1 MLSENDI
8 QYALEN
14 GILKQEGKKKI
25 TFLGGKLSWSSPR
38 EFFQLYYDR
47 NKYLSILSAKIRKS
61 MQADLL
67 DIKAKYNGDIDDEE
81 EDEE

>member
-1 MLSENDI
+1 MV
-8 QYALEN
+8 
-14 GILKQEGKKKI
+14 I
-25 TFLGGKLSWSSPR
+25 TQR
-38 EFFQLYYDR
+38 VFQLYYDR

-81 EDEE
+81 EEEE